1 MDNTNTLYLVGLVVL
16 IIAANY
22 VFIKLKLAMMTYSC
36 GAANGGFNIKDCGD

>member
-22 VFIKLKLAMMTYSC
+22 VFIKPKLAMMIYSC
-36 GAANGGFNIKDCGD
+36 GAANGSCNIKDCGD

>member
-1 MDNTNTLYLVGLVVL
+1 MDNTDALYLVGLVVL

-22 VFIKLKLAMMTYSC
+22 VFIKPELAMMTCSC